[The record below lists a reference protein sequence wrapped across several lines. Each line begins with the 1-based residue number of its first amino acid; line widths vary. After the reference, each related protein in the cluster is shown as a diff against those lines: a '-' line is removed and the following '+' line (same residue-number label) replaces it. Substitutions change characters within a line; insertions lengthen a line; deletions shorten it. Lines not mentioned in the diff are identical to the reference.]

1 MHSNR
6 IKKYLGYVII
16 HIKNSF
22 IYKFNLLS
30 SFLASIVE
38 FVILLYIWTN
48 IYESKSTIEGFSYSK
63 MITYLCIA
71 QGITAVYGWNNAIEG
86 LVADRIQK
94 GDILFDLLKPVNF
107 TEARYAEGIGSSLIQ
122 ILFVILIL
130 FFIKMLLPEFLGP
143 PSLGQLLY
151 FIISFII
158 GYFIMS
164 SISLIVGLSSF
175 ILMNYWGVYYAK
187 KAVVD
192 LFSGS
197 LVPFILLP
205 PWFAK
210 LCEILPF
217 SKIVYIP
224 TMIYLG
230 EISGYHV
237 SISIFTQLIWCVILY
252 IAAQVVFKFSIKRV
266 TINGG

>member
-6 IKKYLGYVII
+6 VNKYWGYIII

-48 IYESKSTIEGFSYSK
+48 VYESKSTVEGFSYSK

-86 LVADRIQK
+86 FVADRIQK
-94 GDILFDLLKPVNF
+94 GDIVFDLLKPVNF

-122 ILFVILIL
+122 ILFVILM
-130 FFIKMLLPEFLGP
+130 FFIIKMLLPEFLGP
-143 PSLGQLLY
+143 PSFEQLFY

-175 ILMNYWGVYYAK
+175 VLMNYWGVYYAK

-197 LVPFILLP
+197 LVPLILLP

-217 SKIVYIP
+217 AKIVYIP

-237 SISIFTQLIWCVILY
+237 AISIFTQLIWCVILY
-252 IAAQVVFKFSIKRV
+252 IVARVVFKISIRLV